1 MANGINEL
9 LFNGTL
15 AGIAPGTSI
24 KRFDR
29 NELEPVHHVEGGNA
43 EWYNYRKE
51 DVVYEVGVFHE
62 VITAFRIRLD
72 QDVSRKYTLQRRAGE
87 ACFSFGVKASFA
99 EFVQYLNDL
108 KIGWVMDLD
117 SIGPRALGI
126 RLASGTVVRYAFEEP
141 FFGFYELE
149 LRAAG
154 VPAP

>member
-15 AGIAPGTSI
+15 AGITPGSSI
-24 KRFDR
+24 KRF
-29 NELEPVHHVEGGNA
+29 EHKVLEAVHHVDGGNA
-43 EWYNYRKE
+43 EWYYYHKE

-62 VITAFRIRLD
+62 VITTFRVKLD
-72 QDVSRKYTLQRRAGE
+72 QNVLRRYTLQRRAGE
-87 ACFSFGVKASFA
+87 ACFSFGIKSSFA
-99 EFVQYLNDL
+99 EFVQFLNDL

-117 SIGPRALGI
+117 SIGPKALGI

-154 VPAP
+154 VPAS